1 MSQAT
6 SVEVKYLVKIFT
18 GEMRTGLNEGLME
31 QALAQAFKIS
41 LPMIQHA
48 SMVLGDLGEVAKTL
62 KTQGAQALEKADFT
76 VFSPVKLMLAQTAQS
91 TGEALVEHGGKSAF
105 EFKYDGARVQI
116 HKQNGKVRIFSR
128 RLIDVTESL
137 PEIVQIVE
145 QNVHAQSIIMEGEV
159 ISLDS
164 SGLPIAF
171 QHLMRRFKRTHGIG
185 DMAPKI
191 PLTLYLFDILY
202 LNGESLIAKPYIE
215 RRKILA
221 QNIGEILLAIQIV
234 TDQPTQAQDFLQEAI
249 DAGHEGLMAKKT
261 NSPYTPGRRGKPW
274 LKIKT
279 ILEPL
284 DLVITAAEY
293 GYGRRKG
300 WLSDYYLAAK
310 DSATGEFLNIGKT
323 FKGLTDVEI
332 IELTRRLKESALD
345 QDGHRVIVMPKI
357 VVEVAYNEIQQSPKY
372 MSQMALRF
380 ARITRIRDDKTPE
393 EADTIDRVREIY
405 ERQFRNK
412 GKYSTS

>member
-1 MSQAT
+1 
-6 SVEVKYLVKIFT
+6 
-18 GEMRTGLNEGLME
+18 
-31 QALAQAFKIS
+31 
-41 LPMIQHA
+41 
-48 SMVLGDLGEVAKTL
+48 
-62 KTQGAQALEKADFT
+62 
-76 VFSPVKLMLAQTAQS
+76 
-91 TGEALVEHGGKSAF
+91 
-105 EFKYDGARVQI
+105 
-116 HKQNGKVRIFSR
+116 
-128 RLIDVTESL
+128 
-137 PEIVQIVE
+137 
-145 QNVHAQSIIMEGEV
+145 MEGEV

-234 TDQPTQAQDFLQEAI
+234 TNQPTQAQDFLQEAI